1 MDLSAIEK
9 KIEAMESR
17 YESIYEDVIN
27 KISLDGRIITTAL
40 KEQAELQV
48 TWELFTKNVSNLC
61 DLIEH
66 KCEVAYSEAIQREVK
81 DSYRSTTITEA
92 KEFAKAD
99 SDYKNLKVLLYR
111 TRLVRDESK
120 GILETINS
128 RKYILNNLSNLVVA
142 GMDNHIL

>member
-66 KCEVAYSEAIQREVK
+66 KCEVAYSEAVQREVK

-111 TRLVRDESK
+111 TRLVRDESR

>member
-66 KCEVAYSEAIQREVK
+66 KCEVAYSEAVQREVK